1 MIPENATAMDL
12 FTKLRFK
19 NYEKHKLKIK
29 MNIYKEVSHLIGL
42 NCGRVGVTLLH
53 K

>member
-1 MIPENATAMDL
+1 MQQIKENNSHYYTNL
-12 FTKLRFK
+12 KL
-19 NYEKHKLKIK
+19 KHKIEIKI
-29 MNIYKEVSHLIGL
+29 NIYKEVSHLIGL